1 MKRGAFESVAEA
13 LTWGRKVP
21 PATKWNWKDRAAEH
35 ARRSMWKGGKKS
47 RFLKEFGSTGQG
59 GITCGAIDEPRK
71 STKAIDE
78 RVIINFR
85 DKMS

>member
-35 ARRSMWKGGKKS
+35 ARRWSGGKKS
-47 RFLKEFGSTGQG
+47 RFLKEFGSTGCPKKV
-59 GITCGAIDEPRK
+59 TNRK
-71 STKAIDE
+71 KLD
-78 RVIINFR
+78 
-85 DKMS
+85 